1 MSKKTGGF
9 LRTLAVLSVDV
20 RWVREPDADVGER
33 DGRGNARAEYQHVRA
48 VKRGTGACHVRERSE
63 RGVQL

>member
-1 MSKKTGGF
+1 MPVYILIDRLPS
-9 LRTLAVLSVDV
+9 RSVWKY
-20 RWVREPDADVGER
+20 RA
-33 DGRGNARAEYQHVRA
+33 GRGNARAEYQHVRA